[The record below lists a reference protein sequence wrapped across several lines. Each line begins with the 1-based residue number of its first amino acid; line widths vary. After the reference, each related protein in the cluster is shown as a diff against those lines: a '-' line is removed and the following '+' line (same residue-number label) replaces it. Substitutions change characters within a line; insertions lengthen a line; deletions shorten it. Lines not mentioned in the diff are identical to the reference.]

1 MYFCGWVRSDDG
13 GLTNSDRG
21 EGIARHPTA
30 TNFRRIDQ
38 RRSFMHLMKQTA
50 RPMEEMGRQGGLP

>member
-1 MYFCGWVRSDDG
+1 MYFVAGSDRTMAD
-13 GLTNSDRG
+13 LPTANRG